1 MLCGAVAPDGT
12 VLATEKKKTR
22 IGGDPDQLVGR
33 MVKCV
38 RACMKAA
45 GLPADEVK
53 VLGVAAPGPIDIE
66 NGILTETP
74 NLGVRDFP
82 LAARLEE
89 ELGFPVVLE
98 NDVNAGL
105 YGEFVYGKARGL
117 SEVIGLFPGTG
128 IGGAMILGG
137 ALYRGAGG
145 GAGELGHMVLQPGG
159 PICGCGKRGCLEAL
173 ASRGAI
179 ARELALLA
187 VTGKAPTI
195 AALAGSDSSLV
206 KSGVIAEAVAA
217 GEQDVIE
224 VVERSA
230 WWLGLGM
237 ANCVNIFN
245 PQAIVLGGG
254 LVEKLGDHYIQ
265 IAERTMREQA
275 MGFPVRGVRVIP
287 AVLGDNAAIVGAAA
301 KAAEEVETQ
310 AL

>member
-1 MLCGAVAPDGT
+1 MLCAAVASDGT
-12 VLATEKKKTR
+12 VLAREKKKTR
-22 IGGDPDQLVGR
+22 IGGDPEQLVAR
-33 MVKCV
+33 MVKTV

-45 GLPADEVK
+45 ELPVADVK
-53 VLGVAAPGPIDIE
+53 VLGVAAPGPIDVE

-89 ELGFPVVLE
+89 QLGFPVVLE

-105 YGEFVYGKARGL
+105 YGEFIYGKARGL

-173 ASRGAI
+173 ASRGAM
-179 ARELALLA
+179 AREIALLVA
-187 VTGKAPTI
+187 TGKAPTV
-195 AALAGSDSSLV
+195 ADLAGADSSLM

-224 VVERSA
+224 IVERSA

-254 LVEKLGDHYIQ
+254 LVEKLGDRYIPL
-265 IAERTMREQA
+265 AEQAMREQA
-275 MGFPVRGVRVIP
+275 MGFPVRDVRVIP
-287 AVLGDNAAIVGAAA
+287 AVLGDDAAIVGAATR
-301 KAAEEVETQ
+301 AAEHVDS
-310 AL
+310 